1 LEEPCRFNKRL
12 LQRSR
17 HGDNQSWRI
26 KII

>member
-1 LEEPCRFNKRL
+1 LEEPCCFNKRL

-17 HGDNQSWRI
+17 HGDNQCWRI